1 MDCTKDGFVIDADLS
16 LLWQDASI
24 IPALVRL
31 RQKDQKLQ
39 ATLGCGEGLVFDVH
53 CPCLSLWNVLSPSRS
68 HWTLSKFSHRDR
80 HCNALLKKSHIPGL
94 VYSNNNRTK
103 MAYLSRFQSK
113 AGLQNA

>member
-16 LLWQDASI
+16 LVWQDASI

-53 CPCLSLWNVLSPSRS
+53 SLCL
-68 HWTLSKFSHRDR
+68 
-80 HCNALLKKSHIPGL
+80 
-94 VYSNNNRTK
+94 
-103 MAYLSRFQSK
+103 
-113 AGLQNA
+113 